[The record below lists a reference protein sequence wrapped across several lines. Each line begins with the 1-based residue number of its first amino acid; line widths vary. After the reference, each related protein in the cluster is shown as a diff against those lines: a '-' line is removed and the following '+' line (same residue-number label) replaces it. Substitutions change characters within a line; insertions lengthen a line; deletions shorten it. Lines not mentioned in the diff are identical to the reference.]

1 MKYDAMQRM
10 KKIKIWKYGGFD
22 EGEKKRSKQRDKHR
36 S

>member
-10 KKIKIWKYGGFD
+10 KKNKIWEYGGFD
-22 EGEKKRSKQRDKHR
+22 EGEKRSKQRDKHR